1 MADKNVVLV
10 EVTRECVFS
19 LGSEMRNRVLGGT
32 LETDDM
38 VALVYATMARLMR
51 RMGELAGPEMA
62 VETFFPVVLTLLFEV
77 VQLPDH
83 SATMMGALN

>member
-1 MADKNVVLV
+1 MV
-10 EVTRECVFS
+10 R
-19 LGSEMRNRVLGGT
+19 LGLRIEMRKRALVGT
-32 LETDDM
+32 LEADDIL
-38 VALVYATMARLMR
+38 ALVYATMARLMR

-83 SATMMGALN
+83 SETMIGDLN

>member
-1 MADKNVVLV
+1 VV
-10 EVTRECVFS
+10 R
-19 LGSEMRNRVLGGT
+19 LGLRIEMRKRALVGT
-32 LETDDM
+32 LEADDIL
-38 VALVYATMARLMR
+38 ALVYATMARLMR

-83 SATMMGALN
+83 SETMIGDLN